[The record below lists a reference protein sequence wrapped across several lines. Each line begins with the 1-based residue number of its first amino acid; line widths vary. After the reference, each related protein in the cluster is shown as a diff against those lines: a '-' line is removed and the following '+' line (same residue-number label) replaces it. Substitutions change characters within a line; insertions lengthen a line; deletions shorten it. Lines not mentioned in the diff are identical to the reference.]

1 MIKGKNI
8 LLTGG
13 GGFIGVAL
21 AERLS
26 KHNRVVLFDND
37 FENNAFFFSQLK
49 SNGHIQRIQGDILDT
64 EKIARVTEESQIVV
78 HMAAKV
84 GVQEVINDSLDTLEV
99 NYRGT
104 SNVLKSIADNS
115 QNCERVI
122 VFSTSEVFGVRAFN
136 ITESGDSI
144 LSSVQDIRWCYCI
157 SKLAAEQLAFS
168 YFRQKGLPVVVI
180 RPFNIFGP
188 NRVGDHVVLR
198 FILKALRNDD
208 LEVYGDGTQ
217 IRAWCYIDDFCDG
230 VIRAIE
236 APGAVGQAFNIG
248 NHHNTITIQGLA
260 EKIINLCQSKS
271 KVTFKSLDFADIDIR
286 VPNTSKAKN
295 ILGFVPEV
303 ELEEGLTRTIKWVK
317 ENMDEIISHNGVKRK
332 YVV

>member
-21 AERLS
+21 ADTLS
-26 KHNRVVLFDND
+26 KYNRVVIFDND
-37 FENNAFFFSQLK
+37 FENNAFSFSELK
-49 SNGHIQRIQGDILDT
+49 NNEHIQQAQGDILDT
-64 EKIARVTEESQIVV
+64 EKIAQAAKEAQIVV

-84 GVQEVINDSLDTLEV
+84 GVQEVISDSLDTLEV

-104 SNVLKSIADNS
+104 SNVLKSIADN
-115 QNCERVI
+115 QNCERVL

-168 YFRQKGLPVVVI
+168 YFRQKGMPIVVI

-188 NRVGDHVVLR
+188 KRVGDHVVLR
-198 FILKALRNDD
+198 FILRALRNDD
-208 LEVYGDGTQ
+208 LEIYGDGTQ

-236 APGAVGQAFNIG
+236 APEAVGQAFNLG
-248 NHHNTITIQGLA
+248 NHRNTITIRGLA
-260 EKIINLCQSKS
+260 EKIIDLCGSNS
-271 KVTFKSLDFADIDIR
+271 RVVTKSLDFADIDIR
-286 VPNTSKAKN
+286 VPNTSKAKS

-303 ELEEGLTRTIKWVK
+303 TLEEGLTKTIEWIKD
-317 ENMDEIISHNGVKRK
+317 NIDEIVTHIGTNRK